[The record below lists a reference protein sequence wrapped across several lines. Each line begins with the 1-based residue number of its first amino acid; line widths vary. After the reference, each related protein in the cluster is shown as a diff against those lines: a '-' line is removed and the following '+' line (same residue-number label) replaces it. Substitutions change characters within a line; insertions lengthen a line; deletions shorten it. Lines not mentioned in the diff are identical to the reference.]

1 MIDRLPALNE
11 REIAVNTLMVMVLSV
26 SPGGGVVGVEFG
38 DGTELLVAAGTAGV
52 DDGIITTV
60 EEEHL

>member
-38 DGTELLVAAGTAGV
+38 DETELLVAAGTAGV

-60 EEEHL
+60 EEKHN